1 MLVAFS
7 LTNSA
12 CFRDHHELS
21 MEAVKGT
28 TDRFAFDTDVRQA
41 PRLNRVAA
49 IFGPN
54 GSGKSRFVEGLRFAR
69 RFVLNSSRESQAGDE
84 IPYEPFLFKEESR
97 ESPTA
102 FETTFVRDGTL
113 YQYGFEVDAVRV
125 HREWLLAWP
134 PGGKMRRLLERLA
147 HPDTGKEEYKFSQY
161 VRGSKSVWR
170 DNTRPNALL
179 VSTAVQLNSDTF
191 RPVVD
196 WFRELRIIR
205 SGGLHPNYTASVVDN
220 DQETKQR
227 VLKLLRAAD
236 ISAAD
241 VEVDKEVIDIA
252 DLKERLP
259 PRLIEEL
266 PKDVPT
272 TLERPRP
279 KLVHRP
285 GGSGAAHALDLERE
299 SDGTQRYFGFAGP
312 WLDVLDNDRV
322 VVVDE
327 LDRSL
332 HPLLVA
338 SLVQQFNK
346 EADGDPCRAQLV
358 ITVHDVTLL
367 QEALDRGQV
376 WLTEK
381 DRETEAA
388 SLTPL
393 SDYRPRK
400 DEALMRGYL
409 GGRYGGV
416 PVVVRPEALG

>member
-7 LTNSA
+7 LTNRA
-12 CFRDHHELS
+12 CFRDQQELS

-28 TDRFAFDTDVRQA
+28 ADRFAFDTDVKQA

-49 IFGPN
+49 LYGPN
-54 GSGKSRFVEGLRFAR
+54 GSGKSLFVEGLRFAR
-69 RFVLNSSRESQAGDE
+69 YFVLSSSRESQAGDE
-84 IPYEPFLFKEESR
+84 IPYQPFLFDEESR
-97 ESPTA
+97 KSPTV
-102 FETTFVRDGTL
+102 FETAFIQDGTL
-113 YQYGFEVDAVRV
+113 YQYGFAVDAVRV

-134 PGGKMRRLLERLA
+134 PGGKMRRLVERFVD
-147 HPDTGKEEYKFSQY
+147 PDTGKEEYKFGPS

-170 DNTRPNALL
+170 DNTRPNALV
-179 VSTAVQLNSDTF
+179 VSTAVQLNSDAF

-196 WFRELRIIR
+196 WFRRLRAIG
-205 SGGLHPNYTASVVDN
+205 SGGLLSTYTADVIDK
-220 DQETKQR
+220 DEEAKQR

-241 VEVDKEVIDIA
+241 VEVDKEVIDLE
-252 DLKERLP
+252 DLKEHLSSNLVEKLAKERP
-259 PRLIEEL
+259 
-266 PKDVPT
+266 

-279 KLVHRP
+279 KLVHRF
-285 GGSGAAHALDLERE
+285 GGNGESHALDLEEE
-299 SDGTQRYFGFAGP
+299 SGGTQRYFSLAGP

-338 SLVQQFNK
+338 SLVRQFNQ
-346 EADGDPCRAQLV
+346 EANGDPCRAQLV
-358 ITVHDVTLL
+358 MTVHDVTLL
-367 QEALDRGQV
+367 QEELDRGQV

-388 SLTPL
+388 SLTPV

>member
-12 CFRDHHELS
+12 CFRDRHELS

-49 IFGPN
+49 VYGPN
-54 GSGKSRFVEGLRFAR
+54 GSGKSRFVEGLRFAQD
-69 RFVLNSSRESQAGDE
+69 FVLNSSKESQAGDE
-84 IPYEPFLFKEESR
+84 IPYEPFLFDQESR
-97 ESPTA
+97 QNPTVFETA
-102 FETTFVRDGTL
+102 FIQDGTM
-113 YQYGFEVDAVRV
+113 YEYGFAVDAVRV

-134 PGGKMRRLLERLA
+134 PGGRMRRLLERFV
-147 HPDTGKEEYKFSQY
+147 HPETGQEEYKFSQH
-161 VRGSKSVWR
+161 VQGSKSVWR

-179 VSTAVQLNSDTF
+179 VSTAVQLNSDAF

-196 WFRELRIIR
+196 WFRELRAVR
-205 SGGLHPNYTASVVDN
+205 SGGLLPTYTAKVVDT
-220 DQETKQR
+220 DKDAKQR
-227 VLKLLRAAD
+227 VLNLLRAAD

-241 VEVDKEVIDIA
+241 VEVDKEVLDV
-252 DLKERLP
+252 
-259 PRLIEEL
+259 EEL
-266 PKDVPT
+266 KQHLSSSLVEKLVKQNPKP
-272 TLERPRP
+272 ERPRP

-285 GGSGAAHALDLERE
+285 GGSGESHSLDLEAE
-299 SDGTQRYFGFAGP
+299 SDGTQRYFSLAGP

-327 LDRSL
+327 LDQSL

-338 SLVQQFNK
+338 SLVGHFNG
-346 EADGDPCRAQLV
+346 EMGHEPCRAQLV
-358 ITVHDVTLL
+358 MTVHDVTLL
-367 QEALDRGQV
+367 QEELDRGQV

-388 SLTPL
+388 SLTAMA
-393 SDYRPRK
+393 DYRPRK